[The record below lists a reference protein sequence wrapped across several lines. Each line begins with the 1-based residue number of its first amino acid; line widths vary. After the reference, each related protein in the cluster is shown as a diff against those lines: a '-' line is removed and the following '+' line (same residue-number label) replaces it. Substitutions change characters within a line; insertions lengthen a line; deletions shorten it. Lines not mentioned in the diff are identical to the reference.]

1 MKKLIGHM
9 SVDAGLC
16 WVGDPCYVMG
26 SDSSHGVSDWDEF
39 CSKITEMKHHAAPLG
54 DGVGF
59 AISTGFGD
67 GSYPVYIETSDEGS
81 WGERVKSITIDF
93 IGEEEEEDEWEDL
106 PQDGEDYED

>member
-54 DGVGF
+54 DGIGF

-67 GSYPVYIETSDEGS
+67 GSYPVYIETSDEGE

-93 IGEEEEEDEWEDL
+93 IGDEEEDDPDQGW
-106 PQDGEDYED
+106 GY